1 MTTFFMITFGLG
13 CIYCMYEYLN
23 LEEHSEVQLEMVRRQ
38 TYKEGYIDG
47 LSENLIESGSKE
59 FDIDGLEPDIMDGVD
74 YSFVNRI
81 FRK

>member
-1 MTTFFMITFGLG
+1 
-13 CIYCMYEYLN
+13 MYEYLN